1 VATLIVVEELA
12 GPAVI
17 GRGGHAMRVLQT
29 LHGLERLGH
38 QAVFLE
44 FLQKDPGP
52 ARNAV
57 IRYFRE
63 TVSTWW
69 RPDRSALVL
78 EPGCETLWGLP
89 PAEVERLSHE
99 AAGLLTLMPV
109 YRREPPPLVAAVR
122 PRVLLEQDPAYTHLW
137 AAGGDPA
144 KIYGE
149 HDYYFTVGRNIGTL
163 RCAVPTLGI
172 RWHGLWNPVALDW
185 WSAETPFVRDRFTT
199 LAEWRGYGYLE
210 FEGHLL
216 GPKAEQFRQFIDLP
230 GRVGEALELAL
241 NIDPDD
247 PDLATL
253 RRHGWRI
260 EDPGVARSPAQFRD
274 YVAGSFGEFSCAK
287 GGYAGTRCG
296 WFSDRSACY
305 LAAGRP
311 VILQSTGFEDLLPT
325 GKGLF
330 AVATVE
336 EAAEAV
342 KRVRRDHALHSAA
355 ARDIA
360 REHFDGQRIIQRL
373 LTIAG
378 IGGA

>member
-1 VATLIVVEELA
+1 MATLIVVEELA

-38 QAVFLE
+38 QVVFLE
-44 FLQKDPGP
+44 FLE
-52 ARNAV
+52 AV
-57 IRYFRE
+57 
-63 TVSTWW
+63 SAWW
-69 RPDRSALVL
+69 RPDWSALIL
-78 EPGCETLWGLP
+78 EPECKTLWGLP
-89 PAEVERLSHE
+89 PAEVERLAAE
-99 AAGLLTLMPV
+99 AAGVITLMPV
-109 YRREPPPLVAAVR
+109 YRRDLPSLIADVR

-144 KIYGE
+144 KIYGQ
-149 HDYYFTVGRNIGTL
+149 HDYYFTVGRNIGTP
-163 RCAVPTLGI
+163 RCAIPTLGI
-172 RWHGLWNPVALDW
+172 QWHGLWNPVVLDW
-185 WSAETPFVRDRFTT
+185 WSTETPLVRDRFTT

-210 FEGHLL
+210 FEGRLL
-216 GPKAEQFRQFIDLP
+216 GPKAEEFRKFIDLP
-230 GRVGEALELAL
+230 ERVGEALELAL
-241 NIDPDD
+241 NIDPGD

-253 RRHGWRI
+253 RQHGWRI
-260 EDPGVARSPAQFRD
+260 EDPGVARSPTQFRD
-274 YVAGSFGEFSCAK
+274 YVAGSLGEFSCAK
-287 GGYAGTRCG
+287 GGYVGSRCG

-311 VILQSTGFEDLLPT
+311 VVLQSTGFEDLLPT

-342 KRVRRDHALHSAA
+342 TRVRRDYALHSAA

-360 REHFDGQRIIQRL
+360 REHFDGQRIMQRL

-378 IGGA
+378 IGGP